1 MGLSLND
8 ENRRCDAVAKKSTLK
23 NYLKTNT
30 YKHANCTL
38 TSNAESKTGTAG
50 HDTFLALNSGDLG
63 NSDIIDGGAGTDT
76 LFAVINTGDGTAV
89 SLGRPVISNVETLEL
104 ELVEAAAGTTAGDTN
119 VLNLDKSS
127 GIKTVAVKNYT
138 FASNADTTSITGVT
152 TATSLKITDDN
163 GHGSARANN
172 FTMVYSGVTGAAD
185 SASVEISSTVADTVL
200 ANITVAG
207 VETLT
212 VSSTGGAGA
221 GYKVVADEATALTL
235 NASVKS
241 GGAVD
246 LNAVKAVTLNIN
258 AADSV
263 TVTDAGGASA
273 KLRTVNIDSQTADKT
288 VTLTTLTPTATAAT
302 NDTFTVN
309 VKGAGKASVSVD
321 TNWGTQDTTNAD
333 SFVVAAGDNTG
344 GVSVDLSAFTTNAPQ
359 NMRVTGGSG
368 NDTVTVVAGS
378 LDKYD
383 TIALGGGTSDALVA
397 TAGYGGGDTTANL
410 FYTDSTVAAD
420 LPAISGVEIARVVVR
435 NSATNSTVD
444 TTSATF
450 ASTLELTGAGTGGT
464 AGNGVVTVNNIKA
477 GQTVALG
484 GAALQFNN
492 GSGATILNVK
502 DATANTADTL
512 NITTNMIDSSNTAT
526 ITGITAAKIET
537 VSVNLA
543 SSTTTNT
550 TIAAGTLTF
559 ADATSVTLTG
569 SKITSATVDAKTGAT
584 VDASAVTGALTLTV
598 DNAAKDYTLKGSA
611 TKATAFNA
619 LARLNN
625 ADTVV
630 GGSATTDSLTAT
642 VTSLDATTGA
652 LKVSAVEKL
661 ILTNAGTAVVGLA
674 ATSGVTDVTLTGT
687 GTKTTLTG
695 LAAGTSITVG
705 GTPTGG
711 SAGQYTGGVDVALAN
726 ATGAAD
732 ALTVNLTGAGTAVL
746 TTWTT
751 TGIET
756 INLVGDA
763 AMDVQNLDVNAVT
776 ASSLVVTGG
785 NTTTAVALSLA
796 GGATAGTAGT
806 TKLNAA
812 TTSVDASAYNGAVTA
827 VAATNTAT
835 TFKAKVSSVFT
846 GSSVNDTVTIGTAAA
861 AIRDTSAIDVGTLD
875 GGNGT
880 DTLTVYAGKNAS
892 LTSVSNFENI
902 NLVLKAEGADYS
914 VIAVDGVPGTAPEG
928 IQKATTTTL
937 TGGEAGYVV
946 TLTGDAAT
954 DFIGDNGTRTIDASA
969 LLGSVAMTFA
979 TNALQQTDLSDQIT
993 IKGGAGSKDQVSV
1006 ILDAVT
1012 TTDTNTG
1019 TFTMSGVETLVVGS
1033 LTSGA
1038 GTGVNIVDL
1047 TNVTGLT
1054 TIALTD
1060 GAGTADAIT
1069 VNKLNGTTVVNLGTT
1084 LDFVGTATL
1093 NLATATGTA
1102 DALTVKL
1109 VDTGGTGT
1117 ADTIA
1122 TDGVESL
1129 TLEVIGDGTGT
1140 SGEDH
1145 KIAITNTNTN
1155 AVTLNVVGTDD
1166 DTTLTLSGVASSI
1179 TTINASTFK
1188 SALTVDTGAIGTV
1201 AMTITSGEANDI
1213 IGMKNAASVLDGGT
1227 KTSDNDTLNI
1237 SFSGTGGALIVDL
1250 SSSTDQVQMFN
1261 GLANAAV
1268 QKNFESVTASAYVQ
1282 TNSVGADITGSTG
1295 ANAIVGT
1302 AYADTI
1308 RVGEGADTVTGGA
1321 GIDSIVLTETTA
1333 AADIVWITSTDLTN
1347 ANRDI
1352 VSGFAVASDFIR
1364 VDATFTTG
1372 NITDGAVTAEYQAIT
1387 TAANVLFDSTDV
1399 IVELAFEFD
1408 ADVNLYT
1415 ATKANVLSAV
1425 GAADGTSVTAGTIT
1439 MDAANDVGLLIAYQG
1454 GNAFLFKVT
1463 AGADADVTGG
1473 DADDLIELVGVYEGI
1488 AAGGFALGNFVA

>member
-1 MGLSLND
+1 M
-8 ENRRCDAVAKKSTLK
+8 
-23 NYLKTNT
+23 
-30 YKHANCTL
+30 
-38 TSNAESKTGTAG
+38 
-50 HDTFLALNSGDLG
+50 G

-76 LFAVINTGDGTAV
+76 LYAVQ
-89 SLGRPVISNVETLEL
+89 SLSTVASTIRPVLVSVETVQLQLDE
-104 ELVEAAAGTTAGDTN
+104 TASSETGGHTFTAN
-119 VLNLDKSS
+119 FDKSS
-127 GIKTVAVKNYT
+127 GIKTVDVKNYAFNT
-138 FASNADTTSITGVT
+138 AGTGGADTVAITGVT
-152 TATSLKITDDN
+152 TATSLKITDDVGN
-163 GHGSARANN
+163 STTARKNN
-172 FTMVYSGVTGAAD
+172 FTVTYDGVTGTAD
-185 SASVEISSTVADTVL
+185 VASATINNTVAAVTL
-200 ANITVAG
+200 GNITVAG
-207 VETLT
+207 VEDLT
-212 VSSTGGAGA
+212 VTSNGGANA
-221 GYKVVADEATALTL
+221 SYAVVAADATKLTL
-235 NASVKS
+235 NASASS
-241 GGAVD
+241 GGSVD
-246 LNAVKAVTLNIN
+246 LNAAKVATLNIN
-258 AADSV
+258 AADNM
-263 TVTDAGGASA
+263 TVTDAGGASVA
-273 KLRTVNIDSQTADKT
+273 LRTVNIDSQTAAKT

-309 VKGAGKASVSVD
+309 VKGAGKAVISVD
-321 TNWGTQDTTNAD
+321 TDWDTQATTNAD
-333 SFVVAAGDNTG
+333 SFIVAAGSNTG

-359 NMRVTGGSG
+359 NMSVTGGTG
-368 NDTVTVVAGS
+368 DDTVTVTAGG

-383 TIALGGGTSDALVA
+383 TIALGGGTADTLTTTATFT
-397 TAGYGGGDTTANL
+397 TAG
-410 FYTDSTVAAD
+410 STVANLYYTDTLTGAD
-420 LPAISGVEIARVVVR
+420 LPTISGAEVARINLAGTVAGTHTFNAKSASFASAIEINAA
-435 NSATNSTVD
+435 SALDISTNSFTVSNLAAGQKVKLGANLD
-444 TTSATF
+444 LDSAVVTLSLADAAGTADSLTITTDGKNQTATATF
-450 ASTLELTGAGTGGT
+450 GG
-464 AGNGVVTVNNIKA
+464 V
-477 GQTVALG
+477 
-484 GAALQFNN
+484 
-492 GSGATILNVK
+492 
-502 DATANTADTL
+502 
-512 NITTNMIDSSNTAT
+512 
-526 ITGITAAKIET
+526 TAAGIET
-537 VSVNLA
+537 VSVDLA
-543 SSTTTNT
+543 STTAANT

-569 SKITSATVDAKTGAT
+569 SKITSATVAAKTGAT

-726 ATGAAD
+726 ATGTAD

-812 TTSVDASAYNGAVTA
+812 TTSVDASAYNGAITA
-827 VAATNTAT
+827 FAATNTAT
-835 TFKAKVSSVFT
+835 TFKAKVSSAFT

-861 AIRDTSAIDVGTLD
+861 AIRDTSAIDVGALD

-880 DTLTVYAGKNAS
+880 DTLTVYVGKNAS
-892 LTSVSNFENI
+892 LTSVTNFENI

-914 VIAVDGVPGTAPEG
+914 IDVADGTVASSPEG

-946 TLTGDAAT
+946 TLAGTAAG
-954 DFIGDNGTRTIDASA
+954 DFIDDNGTRTIDASA
-969 LLGSVAMTFA
+969 VLGSVAMTFA
-979 TNALQQTDLSDQIT
+979 TNALKQTDLSDQII
-993 IKGGAGSKDQVSV
+993 IKGGAGSKDQVAV

-1093 NLATATGTA
+1093 NLATVTGTA

-1109 VDTGGTGT
+1109 VDTGGNGT

-1122 TDGVESL
+1122 ADGVESL

-1145 KIAITNTNTN
+1145 KIAITNTNAN

-1166 DTTLTLSGVASSI
+1166 DTTLTLSAVASSI
-1179 TTINASTFK
+1179 TTINAATFA
-1188 SALTVDTGAIGTV
+1188 SALSVDTGAIGTA
-1201 AMTITSGEANDI
+1201 AMTITGGAGSDT

-1227 KTSDNDTLNI
+1227 KASDNDTLNI

-1250 SSSTDQVQMFN
+1250 SSTSDQVQMLN

-1268 QKNFESVTASAYVQ
+1268 QKNFESVNASAYVQ

-1295 ANAIVGT
+1295 VNTIVGT

-1308 RVGEGADTVTGGA
+1308 RTNGGGDTVTGGT
-1321 GIDSIVLTETTA
+1321 GNDTIVLGTGADTVIFAATA
-1333 AADIVWITSTDLTN
+1333 AANGNDAITGFTTTSDKINLDALTTTTAYVTTAGGTQN
-1347 ANRDI
+1347 
-1352 VSGFAVASDFIR
+1352 V
-1364 VDATFTTG
+1364 FTTG
-1372 NITDGAVTAEYQAIT
+1372 TQAVTIVAGKLYVVTTTTAGGADSASAAATAISAAAAWTEATAADIAYFVVVDNNSSSVWSMTEAAGSNEVVTAELT
-1387 TAANVLFDSTDV
+1387 LM
-1399 IVELAFEFD
+1399 
-1408 ADVNLYT
+1408 
-1415 ATKANVLSAV
+1415 
-1425 GAADGTSVTAGTIT
+1425 GTI
-1439 MDAANDVGLLIAYQG
+1439 DAVL
-1454 GNAFLFKVT
+1454 
-1463 AGADADVTGG
+1463 VTG
-1473 DADDLIELVGVYEGI
+1473 DI
-1488 AAGGFALGNFVA
+1488 AIA